1 MYMNSTV
8 RNIGQKKYRSEEK
21 NENYKI
27 QKKEEKNDEKS
38 KQCRFIKIRISA

>member
-1 MYMNSTV
+1 MNSTV

-21 NENYKI
+21 KENYKI
-27 QKKEEKNDEKS
+27 QKKEEEKNDEKS